1 MNFFWKDNYDHCSD
15 KHWLKILTWD
25 KICRH
30 KGEGGV
36 GIRRGEDANAAV
48 LAKQNWKV
56 LKQPDNIWV
65 KLVKSHIITQ

>member
-25 KICRH
+25 KICRP

-48 LAKQNWKV
+48 LAKQNWK
-56 LKQPDNIWV
+56 
-65 KLVKSHIITQ
+65 SF